1 MIKPEGGRQCHLMC
15 FELVCN
21 ICLELYHFKEL
32 LEIQNVFPVFL
43 PHLHGYQGMHHK
55 HLGVMIILS

>member
-32 LEIQNVFPVFL
+32 LEIQNVFPVF
-43 PHLHGYQGMHHK
+43 PTDTK
-55 HLGVMIILS
+55 ACTINIWAWW